1 MNYGS
6 TRQRSLYFTAPQ
18 FIKEAIATAYGMQ
31 QRRTRYGVR
40 FREALAQLRDSEY
53 RSNGELRERQYR
65 EAAVFI
71 DQALKD
77 SQYYRDHPEYST
89 CWQARD
95 ISQLPVLRKEQ
106 VRNYLSELYSN
117 RRSAIPHRW
126 QHTSGTT
133 GQSLTF
139 PIAMACFQREYAF
152 RAFHY
157 SWAGVDIL
165 KREPVA
171 FCQGHPVTQ
180 YDRIKPNFWVHDHTN
195 NFLYLSSYHLAQA
208 NLPAYCKEL
217 DRFAPIMLSG
227 YPSSLYV
234 LALGY
239 RHYGQGRMKLR
250 GVFTTSETVFPN
262 QRALIEEVFGCKV
275 LDAYGNSEM
284 CAYAMQCERGEYHLS
299 LEHSLVEVLGENDRP
314 VRPGETGRVVTTA
327 FGNPLFPLIRYE
339 IGDLITVSVNQKS
352 LCGRSGLILD
362 GVLGRVEDYVVTADG
377 RLVGR
382 LDHLFKD
389 SRAVV
394 EAQIV
399 QEKVGEVVLRI
410 VRSNGYLL
418 HDEEEIIREARLR
431 LGANTL
437 VRFEYVNI
445 IPRTKNGKFR
455 FIVSMIDQKMILQE
469 LAASSERFHP
479 AEEPRTVA

>member
-152 RAFHY
+152 RAFH
-157 SWAGVDIL
+157 
-165 KREPVA
+165 
-171 FCQGHPVTQ
+171 
-180 YDRIKPNFWVHDHTN
+180 
-195 NFLYLSSYHLAQA
+195 
-208 NLPAYCKEL
+208 LP
-217 DRFAPIMLSG
+217 
-227 YPSSLYV
+227 
-234 LALGY
+234 
-239 RHYGQGRMKLR
+239 
-250 GVFTTSETVFPN
+250 
-262 QRALIEEVFGCKV
+262 
-275 LDAYGNSEM
+275 
-284 CAYAMQCERGEYHLS
+284 
-299 LEHSLVEVLGENDRP
+299 RP
-314 VRPGETGRVVTTA
+314 
-327 FGNPLFPLIRYE
+327 
-339 IGDLITVSVNQKS
+339 
-352 LCGRSGLILD
+352 GRSGAAAALPIAARRA
-362 GVLGRVEDYVVTADG
+362 GKAQGRRDFPA
-377 RLVGR
+377 L
-382 LDHLFKD
+382 KA
-389 SRAVV
+389 RA
-394 EAQIV
+394 
-399 QEKVGEVVLRI
+399 K
-410 VRSNGYLL
+410 SN
-418 HDEEEIIREARLR
+418 RASLR
-431 LGANTL
+431 LW
-437 VRFEYVNI
+437 R
-445 IPRTKNGKFR
+445 
-455 FIVSMIDQKMILQE
+455 
-469 LAASSERFHP
+469 
-479 AEEPRTVA
+479 